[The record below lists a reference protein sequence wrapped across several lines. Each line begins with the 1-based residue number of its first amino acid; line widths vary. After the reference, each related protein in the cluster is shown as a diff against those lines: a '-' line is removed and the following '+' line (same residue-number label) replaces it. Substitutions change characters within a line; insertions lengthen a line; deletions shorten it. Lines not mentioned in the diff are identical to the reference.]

1 MTSGFSWIIGWP
13 SEARHSWSFFF
24 EVLGF
29 DFSAKSSEERGLRG
43 FADIKRELTR
53 VGKWYGGFRG
63 ISLGSAP
70 TIWAVPAPWEALISI
85 NEVGPKLIRGGENL
99 QLADFVVFFFSEKNQ
114 WELPR
119 NQAVYLDLVVG
130 PYVAVELRTLWHLDW
145 RRCEWLPWNHPL
157 CNITT
162 ACPYEHPLC
171 PINFWKIK

>member
-1 MTSGFSWIIGWP
+1 MTSGFSWVIGWP

-43 FADIKRELTR
+43 FADIKRELPR

-85 NEVGPKLIRGGENL
+85 NEVGPKLIRGGENR
-99 QLADFVVFFFSEKNQ
+99 QLADFVVFFF
-114 WELPR
+114 WEES
-119 NQAVYLDLVVG
+119 VG
-130 PYVAVELRTLWHLDW
+130 ATAKSGRSSWFGCRSICGGRAEDIVTFGLAEVWVAALKSSTL
-145 RRCEWLPWNHPL
+145 
-157 CNITT
+157 
-162 ACPYEHPLC
+162 
-171 PINFWKIK
+171 